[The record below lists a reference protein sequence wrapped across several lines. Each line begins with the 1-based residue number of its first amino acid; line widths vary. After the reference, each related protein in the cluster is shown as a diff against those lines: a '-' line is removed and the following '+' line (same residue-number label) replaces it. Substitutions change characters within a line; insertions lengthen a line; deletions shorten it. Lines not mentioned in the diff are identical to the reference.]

1 MTNTKNIIGAVSK
14 GAKKLVIKSKNTVN
28 DIKSAVGKVQQSA
41 QIVEELALLDIE
53 LLRIKNYD
61 LPTERN
67 QINNDQKYFILGND
81 PINIQEDKNLAK
93 NKAITSL
100 EIYYNEKIT
109 TLEFQKQQ
117 LKDEYSKLN
126 DGFYGLKKEKDQVDR
141 KLKNDEKDEKINN
154 QKNKIK
160 FRPSFT
166 EVIDGIS
173 FILSIIFEFIS
184 INNSKIEHLVDTT
197 NEIISKTQTKSDL
210 EAAKLSRDT
219 ALIII
224 SSNRRQL
231 DTINNILQFLEL
243 LTTILSSLINVLSL
257 LPPLVITGA
266 TIRLLTKLDKIL
278 NDSSSLLSVANLVVS
293 KLIDDLNY
301 QESRL
306 LQLGDILDNNITGLT
321 TYTNYYVRAYYT
333 EDVTD
338 KTYYGFNNFFR
349 TPIQITTFLPITGV
363 VIGNQIWQS
372 SNCNHDYYSDG
383 TPIQQFSGSSASWA
397 RLTIGAWCWPSGFT
411 DGSRGKLYNWYAI
424 AGIWNAASL
433 TTPSLR
439 KQFAP
444 PGWQVPTRENYNI
457 LSSYLLGTGYA
468 GFKMKQSG
476 KTTWSYSSGGTYPVT
491 NFSSNSSGFT
501 AIPAGFRD
509 YNTYG
514 GATAYNYLWTSDD
527 VGGNAHIESLTFS
540 ANTLVENRIAKS
552 VGASVR
558 LINIQF

>member
-321 TYTNYYVRAYYT
+321 SQEISDILNSNRSQLGYLSGMDY
-333 EDVTD
+333 
-338 KTYYGFNNFFR
+338 KGFRFYIKEENDSKFN
-349 TPIQITTFLPITGV
+349 V
-363 VIGNQIWQS
+363 KGNKRRYAVALNKDGNEVLQS
-372 SNCNHDYYSDG
+372 S
-383 TPIQQFSGSSASWA
+383 SS
-397 RLTIGAWCWPSGFT
+397 FT
-411 DGSRGKLYNWYAI
+411 LD
-424 AGIWNAASL
+424 
-433 TTPSLR
+433 P
-439 KQFAP
+439 
-444 PGWQVPTRENYNI
+444 
-457 LSSYLLGTGYA
+457 
-468 GFKMKQSG
+468 
-476 KTTWSYSSGGTYPVT
+476 
-491 NFSSNSSGFT
+491 
-501 AIPAGFRD
+501 
-509 YNTYG
+509 
-514 GATAYNYLWTSDD
+514 D
-527 VGGNAHIESLTFS
+527 V
-540 ANTLVENRIAKS
+540 LVEELK
-552 VGASVR
+552 
-558 LINIQF
+558 LIIDQKGLVA